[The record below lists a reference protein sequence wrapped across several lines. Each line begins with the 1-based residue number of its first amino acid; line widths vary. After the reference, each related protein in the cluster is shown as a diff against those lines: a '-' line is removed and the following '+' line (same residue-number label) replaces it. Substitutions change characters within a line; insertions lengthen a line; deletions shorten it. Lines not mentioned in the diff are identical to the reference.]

1 MSAGRRVSQGERE
14 RREQAEA
21 AGPVRRDSIPGGDV
35 VVVGEGLLV
44 GTGDKL
50 PEGQVGTGC
59 VVGK

>member
-1 MSAGRRVSQGERE
+1 M
-14 RREQAEA
+14 
-21 AGPVRRDSIPGGDV
+21 RRDSIPGGGM

-44 GTGDKL
+44 GTGDKP